1 MKKPNWTRF
10 IRGLYC
16 WTVKDNFRS
25 KVVVYC
31 DGRKHARNNFCQIL
45 DRIFEDYSFWDFK
58 EARELVRKYK
68 DRYKIYYEKL
78 M

>member
-16 WTVKDNFRS
+16 WTVEDNFRS
-25 KVVVYC
+25 EVIVYR
-31 DGRKHARNNFCQIL
+31 DGRKHARNKYCQIL

-58 EARELVRKYK
+58 QARELVRKYE

>member
-1 MKKPNWTRF
+1 
-10 IRGLYC
+10 
-16 WTVKDNFRS
+16 
-25 KVVVYC
+25 VYS

-58 EARELVRKYK
+58 QARELVRKYK
-68 DRYKIYYEKL
+68 DSYKIYYEKL

>member
-1 MKKPNWTRF
+1 MKKPNWTKF

-16 WTVKDNFRS
+16 WTVEANYRG
-25 KVVVYC
+25 KVVVYN
-31 DGRKHARNNFCQIL
+31 DGRKHARNKYCQIL

-58 EARELVRKYK
+58 QARKLVRKYK
-68 DRYKIYYEKL
+68 DEYHIRYEKL

>member
-16 WTVKDNFRS
+16 WTVEDNYRS
-25 KVVVYC
+25 KVVVYS
-31 DGRKHARNNFCQIL
+31 DGRKHARDNYCQIL

-58 EARELVRKYK
+58 EARKLVKKYK
-68 DRYKIYYEKL
+68 DSYKIYYEKL

>member
-16 WTVKDNFRS
+16 WTVEDNYRS
-25 KVVVYC
+25 KVVVYR

-58 EARELVRKYK
+58 EARKLVKKYK
-68 DRYKIYYEKL
+68 DSYKIYYEKL